1 MARVK
6 RGVTARRR
14 HKKVLSKAK
23 GYYGA
28 RSRVFRVAKQAVT
41 KAGQYAYRDRR
52 QRKRQFRA
60 LWITRI
66 NAAARLH
73 GLSYSRLIN
82 GLNLANIEVDRKVL
96 ADIAVHDPEGFGAI
110 AEQAKASLAQSN

>member
-6 RGVTARRR
+6 RGVVAKAR
-14 HKKVLSKAK
+14 HKKILGKAK

-28 RSRVFRVAKQAVT
+28 RSKLFKTAKQAVI

-73 GLSYSRLIN
+73 GMSYSRLIN
-82 GLNLANIEVDRKVL
+82 GMNQTGMEVDRKIL
-96 ADIAVHDPEGFGAI
+96 ADIAGHDPEAFGAI
-110 AEQAKASLAQSN
+110 AAQAKAALADS

>member
-6 RGVTARRR
+6 RGVVARRK
-14 HKKVLSKAK
+14 HKKVLKQAK

-52 QRKRQFRA
+52 AKKRVFRG

-66 NAAARLH
+66 NAQAREL
-73 GLSYSRLIN
+73 GMSYSRLID
-82 GLNLANIEVDRKVL
+82 GLKKANIEMDRRVL
-96 ADIAVHDPEGFGAI
+96 ADLAVNDKEAFA
-110 AEQAKASLAQSN
+110 AVVEQAKAALA

>member
-6 RGVTARRR
+6 RGVTAKAR
-14 HKKVLSKAK
+14 HKKVLKLAK

-28 RSRVFRVAKQAVT
+28 RAKVYRVAKQAVT
-41 KAGQYAYRDRR
+41 KASQYAYRDRK

-60 LWITRI
+60 LWIVRI

-73 GLSYSRLIN
+73 ALSYSVFMA
-82 GLNLANIEVDRKVL
+82 GLKKAAIEIDRKVL
-96 ADIAVHDPEGFGAI
+96 ADLAVHDAKGFAAI
-110 AEQAKASLAQSN
+110 VDQVKATLGKS

>member
-1 MARVK
+1 MPRVK
-6 RGVTARRR
+6 RGVTAHRR
-14 HKKVLSKAK
+14 HKKILKLAK

-28 RSRVFRVAKQAVT
+28 RSRVFRVAKQAVI

-66 NAAARLH
+66 NAAARLN
-73 GLSYSRLIN
+73 GLSYSRFVA
-82 GLNLANIEVDRKVL
+82 GLKNAGIEIDRKVL
-96 ADIAVHDPEGFGAI
+96 ADLAVHEQEAFGAI
-110 AEQAKASLAQSN
+110 VEKAKAAL

>member
-6 RGVTARRR
+6 SGVTAKAR
-14 HKKVLSKAK
+14 HKKVLGKAK

-28 RSRVFRVAKQAVT
+28 RSKLFKTAKQAVI

-52 QRKRQFRA
+52 QRKRQFRQ
-60 LWITRI
+60 LWI
-66 NAAARLH
+66 
-73 GLSYSRLIN
+73 RLIN
-82 GLNLANIEVDRKVL
+82 GLNKAEIEVDRKVL

-110 AEQAKASLAQSN
+110 AAAAKAGLEQQQAAS